1 MYQGTNAEFRPAT
14 RGAASGSA
22 GFSIAELRSAFAR
35 GGLTPSNHLA
45 STISRIEQF
54 NPKLNAFIE
63 VDNERAARD
72 ADECDRRYR
81 EDVQRPLEGVLI
93 AVKANIAVQGLEHS
107 AGLAARRGLLAN
119 RDAAIV
125 VRLRAAGA
133 IILGTLNMDEAAF
146 GAATDNPHFGRCLNP
161 HGDGLSPG
169 GSSGGAAA
177 AIAAGLCSAAI
188 GTDTLGS
195 IRIPSAYCGV
205 FGLKPTHGVGGMGG
219 IIPLDPGLDTVG
231 PIARSMED
239 LTFLSNVLFAPDLAF
254 AMQRSRYLTLVDRG
268 GVTATPEIETAF
280 QFALTQLREPATP
293 LALEDGCARIAL
305 AAYASAG
312 QALIPQLVG
321 LGPERCATFS
331 PELIAKIEFIL
342 QRAESDL
349 AEDVAILARTRA
361 TLRSAIGKNGVLV
374 TPTVPHAAFR
384 HGEAAPKSQADWT
397 ALANVA
403 GLPAISLPLAR
414 SAEGSPVGLQLI
426 GPPGGEALLTAQAR
440 MLNDMLKAY
449 APPTGWL

>member
-1 MYQGTNAEFRPAT
+1 
-14 RGAASGSA
+14 
-22 GFSIAELRSAFAR
+22 
-35 GGLTPSNHLA
+35 
-45 STISRIEQF
+45 
-54 NPKLNAFIE
+54 
-63 VDNERAARD
+63 
-72 ADECDRRYR
+72 
-81 EDVQRPLEGVLI
+81 
-93 AVKANIAVQGLEHS
+93 
-107 AGLAARRGLLAN
+107 
-119 RDAAIV
+119 
-125 VRLRAAGA
+125 
-133 IILGTLNMDEAAF
+133 
-146 GAATDNPHFGRCLNP
+146 
-161 HGDGLSPG
+161 
-169 GSSGGAAA
+169 
-177 AIAAGLCSAAI
+177 
-188 GTDTLGS
+188 
-195 IRIPSAYCGV
+195 
-205 FGLKPTHGVGGMGG
+205 
-219 IIPLDPGLDTVG
+219 
-231 PIARSMED
+231 
-239 LTFLSNVLFAPDLAF
+239 
-254 AMQRSRYLTLVDRG
+254 MQRSRYLTLVDMG
-268 GVTATPEIETAF
+268 GVTATPEIEAAF

-305 AAYASAG
+305 AAYSSAG

-321 LGPERCATFS
+321 LGAERCATFS

-414 SAEGSPVGLQLI
+414 SAEGSPIGLQLI